1 MLRKLIQNKRK
12 VSGVLAFV
20 LLTCGCA
27 PTEKVYRNLYD
38 GLQKREAMVNLS
50 EAPIAKETTSYD
62 AYRRERD
69 EILKKETPSP

>member
-1 MLRKLIQNKRK
+1 MLRKLIHNKIK
-12 VSGVLAFV
+12 VSGLLAFG

-27 PTEKVYRNLYD
+27 PTETVYRSLYD
-38 GLQKREAMVNLS
+38 GLQKREAMVNTR
-50 EAPIAKETTSYD
+50 ETPTAKESTSYD